1 MQLEER
7 YKAGGAEDPYS
18 ATVYFSP
25 DEGADAPE
33 ILLFEEKPV
42 PRRNWKEKAS
52 RTGRQLWERTRY
64 RYEQLAADLFA
75 GDHFIHRLKHF
86 KKITVLLNRPIEPS
100 VVRERLR
107 AIFRDRYYHHMRWLL
122 VDAILLPL
130 SVLIAPLPGPNVIGY
145 YLLFRVVSHWRSF
158 RSASRALIED
168 IDVQVSDHAG
178 EVNTM
183 LRKSKDIRTALH
195 DLRKKYGLRALQEHK
210 FVPQLSVLKEGWARL
225 KRSLRHEDAE

>member
-1 MQLEER
+1 MQLEEQR
-7 YKAGGAEDPYS
+7 PPAVDDPYS

-25 DEGADAPE
+25 DEGAGAPE

-42 PRRNWKEKAS
+42 ARRNWRETATRK
-52 RTGRQLWERTRY
+52 GRQLWERTREK
-64 RYEQLAADLFA
+64 YEQLAADLFA

-86 KKITVLLNRPIEPS
+86 KKITVLLNKPIDPA

-107 AIFRDRYYHHMRWLL
+107 AIFRDRYYHHMRWLI

-130 SVLIAPLPGPNVIGY
+130 SILVAPLPGPNVIGY
-145 YLLFRVVSHWRSF
+145 YLLFRVISHWRSF

-178 EVNTM
+178 EVNTT
-183 LRKSKDIRTALH
+183 LRKSKDMRTALH
-195 DLRKKYGLRALQEHK
+195 ELRKKYGLRALQEHK
-210 FVPQLSVLKEGWARL
+210 HVPQLSVLKEGWARL
-225 KRSLRHEDAE
+225 KRGLRHEEGR